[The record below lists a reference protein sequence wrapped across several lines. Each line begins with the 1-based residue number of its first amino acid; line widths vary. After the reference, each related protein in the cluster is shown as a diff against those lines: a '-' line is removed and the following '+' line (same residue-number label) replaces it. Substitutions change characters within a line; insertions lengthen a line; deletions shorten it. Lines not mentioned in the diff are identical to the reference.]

1 MRYIGSHAASGV
13 SGYSGLRSGDRV
25 IGRSGDL
32 KNRVALADM
41 LALAAAGLL
50 LLIFFV
56 QHGMGQHFYAAVG
69 ITIAFAVVGR
79 LARGVD
85 TSGALAG
92 GAVAFILASRDLKLF
107 WVLLAVFL
115 VTLAATRLGRARKE
129 GLRVAEA
136 EIGRSAS
143 QVMSNLSIAAAVL
156 VPTALPFAA
165 LLSLAALAEVAADT
179 TSSELGTAYPGRTVL
194 VTTWKSVPPGIDGGI
209 SVVGTISGAVAASI
223 IAACAAILGLT
234 SISGAVV
241 IACAGALGMMADS
254 VLGAAFE
261 RRGDLNNNTVSL
273 LSTAAAVGIAW
284 MMRSN

>member
-1 MRYIGSHAASGV
+1 MLKDSSTPKFVQLGWWPFA
-13 SGYSGLRSGDRV
+13 
-25 IGRSGDL
+25 DL
-32 KNRVALADM
+32 
-41 LALAAAGLL
+41 LALAAAGVLL
-50 LLIFFV
+50 LLFFAL
-56 QHGMGQHFYAAVG
+56 HGMGSHFYAVIG
-69 ITIAFAVVGR
+69 TTIAFAVV
-79 LARGVD
+79 ARFARAVD
-85 TSGALAG
+85 TAGELAG
-92 GAVAFILASRDLKLF
+92 GAVAFIHASRDLKLF

-143 QVMSNLSIAAAVL
+143 QVMSNLSIAVAVL

-165 LLSLAALAEVAADT
+165 LLSLAALAQVAADT

-194 VTTWKSVPPGIDGGI
+194 ITTWKSVPPGIDGGI

-261 RRGDLNNNTVSL
+261 RRGYLNNNTVNL

-284 MMRSN
+284 MVRSS

>member
-1 MRYIGSHAASGV
+1 MLKDSSTPKSAQ
-13 SGYSGLRSGDRV
+13 LRWWPS
-25 IGRSGDL
+25 
-32 KNRVALADM
+32 ADV
-41 LALAAAGLL
+41 LALAVAAMLL
-50 LLIFFV
+50 LVFLA
-56 QHGMGQHFYAAVG
+56 QHGTGGHFYAVIG
-69 ITIAFAVVGR
+69 TTIAFAVVGR

-85 TSGALAG
+85 TSGALTG

-194 VTTWKSVPPGIDGGI
+194 ITTWKSVPPGIDGGI

-234 SISGAVV
+234 SISGTVV
-241 IACAGALGMMADS
+241 IASAGTLGMMADS

-261 RRGDLNNNTVSL
+261 RRGYLNNNTVNL

-284 MMRSN
+284 MVRSS

>member
-1 MRYIGSHAASGV
+1 M
-13 SGYSGLRSGDRV
+13 RSGDLV

-69 ITIAFAVVGR
+69 TTIAFAVVGR

-194 VTTWKSVPPGIDGGI
+194 VTTWKSVPPGMDGGI

-241 IACAGALGMMADS
+241 IASAGTLGMMADS

-261 RRGDLNNNTVSL
+261 RRGYLNNNTVNL
-273 LSTAAAVGIAW
+273 LSTAIAIGIAW
-284 MMRSN
+284 MMRSS

>member
-1 MRYIGSHAASGV
+1 MRYIGSHAASGMG
-13 SGYSGLRSGDRV
+13 GYSGLRSGDLV

-79 LARGVD
+79 LARGVN

-194 VTTWKSVPPGIDGGI
+194 VTTWKSVPPGIDGGV

-234 SISGAVV
+234 SISCAVV
-241 IACAGALGMMADS
+241 IACAGTLGMMADS
-254 VLGAAFE
+254 VLGAVFE
-261 RRGDLNNNTVSL
+261 RRAYLSNNTVNL

-284 MMRSN
+284 MVRSS

>member
-1 MRYIGSHAASGV
+1 MRYIGSHAASGM
-13 SGYSGLRSGDRV
+13 SGYSGLRSGDLL

-69 ITIAFAVVGR
+69 TTIAFAVVGR

-194 VTTWKSVPPGIDGGI
+194 ITTGKSVPPGMDGGI

-241 IACAGALGMMADS
+241 IACAGTLGMMADS

-261 RRGDLNNNTVSL
+261 RRGYLNNNTVNL
-273 LSTAAAVGIAW
+273 LSTAIAIGIAW
-284 MMRSN
+284 MMRSS